1 MTKPGTSLPVRLAN
15 FVGAVF
21 LRHDLSLT
29 RTDILACLVIGEAAA
44 GMLHFVIPIW
54 EFPDLLLGASRAA
67 FVAAPLGALGVVY
80 GGIYLGRR
88 WLSAVC
94 FSKFVLVGVLNTLI
108 DFSVFN
114 LLMDVSGITR
124 GPLFAFFKAVSFSLA
139 VVNSYLWNRYWCF
152 RFSEPRGCRS
162 QPAPGK
168 QFSLFASVSLVGLLL
183 NAAIATV
190 LVHQVEPIPVL
201 SLRQWANAAA
211 GLALVVSTVWNFC
224 AYRFLVFSAEN
235 PSKEPALLASGA

>member
-1 MTKPGTSLPVRLAN
+1 MTKPGTSLPVPLAN
-15 FVGAVF
+15 FVGADF
-21 LRHDLSLT
+21 LRPDLSLT

-44 GMLHFVIPIW
+44 GMLHFIIPIW
-54 EFPDLLLGASRAA
+54 EFPDLLLGASRAT

-94 FSKFVLVGVLNTLI
+94 FSKFVIVGMLNTHI
-108 DFSVFN
+108 DCSVFN
-114 LLMDVSGITR
+114 FLMDVSGIIH
-124 GPLFAFFKAVSFSLA
+124 GALFAFFKALSVSLA

-162 QPAPGK
+162 RPAPGK

-201 SLRQWANAAA
+201 SLLQWANAAA
-211 GLALVVSTVWNFC
+211 GLALVVSLVWNFC

-235 PSKEPALLASGA
+235 PSKEPALSALGA